1 MKAEKDEIEKQ
12 ITGLAVLND
21 VVIISMGCCL
31 IT

>member
-1 MKAEKDEIEKQ
+1 MTAEKDEIEKQ

-21 VVIISMGCCL
+21 VVICMGCCL